1 MRSMKQQS
9 RLPHRT
15 ECIHYETKA
24 DFLAAAPQILK
35 EQDAILLKASNAQKF
50 KELVSA
56 LQEM

>member
-1 MRSMKQQS
+1 MKQQS
-9 RLPHRT
+9 GCPTDRML
-15 ECIHYETKA
+15 HYETKA